1 MLPIWLV
8 SASSSRHRRH
18 SGSARRDTLLSA
30 ASERPEHLQ
39 VGTLQQ
45 IAARL
50 PVLGRRGCQA
60 SADFAVAFGNIGQQD
75 AGNAGIGWRSLCRK
89 YACRVVVSLTVETSD
104 RD

>member
-18 SGSARRDTLLSA
+18 SGGARRDTLLSA

-60 SADFAVAFGNIGQQD
+60 SADFAVAFGNIGQD
-75 AGNAGIGWRSLCRK
+75 AGTGSWRSLCRK